1 MTKNFGSEDF
11 VHELMGMNEM
21 ERSDTIQEL
30 FNSKTIDFSKEL
42 DVFSNEFSATFSNAL
57 EADNNDPDAGAG
69 DDKDDNTDPDA
80 GSDDNGGDDNTDP
93 DAGAEDDSGNDPDAG
108 AGSDEGED
116 PDYTKGADP
125 DGGGADP
132 DASGGS
138 TTAGGSGETE
148 PPKNEAEKEEKN
160 KDISERIHL
169 FKNYKRLA
177 AMTESLINGMQGFI
191 DYALSIEDRNVVL
204 RIKQELIKTSGQLE
218 FAMALNFKTADKEK
232 LEELYDIIN
241 KKIQKFIEALE
252 KVRKAKQNPQ
262 K

>member
-11 VHELMGMNEM
+11 VHELMNMNEM

-57 EADNNDPDAGAG
+57 EADNNDPDEGAG
-69 DDKDDNTDPDA
+69 DD
-80 GSDDNGGDDNTDP
+80 
-93 DAGAEDDSGNDPDAG
+93 ESGNDPDAG
-108 AGSDEGED
+108 AGDEGNDNADPDAGAGGDEGGNDPDAGAGGDDGED
-116 PDYTKGADP
+116 PDYTN
-125 DGGGADP
+125 GADP
-132 DASGGS
+132 DAGGDGGGAAP
-138 TTAGGSGETE
+138 AGGSGDVE

>member
-11 VHELMGMNEM
+11 IYELMNMNEM
-21 ERSDTIQEL
+21 ERSNTIQDL
-30 FNSKTIDFSKEL
+30 FNSKTINFAEEL
-42 DVFSNEFSATFSNAL
+42 DTFSNEFASTFSNAL
-57 EADNNDPDAGAG
+57 EADNTDPDAGAG
-69 DDKDDNTDPDA
+69 DDD
-80 GSDDNGGDDNTDP
+80 DDNGGD
-93 DAGAEDDSGNDPDAG
+93 EGNDPDAG
-108 AGSDEGED
+108 AADNGDDNDTDAGAGDDKGSDPDVGAGAGDEGND

-125 DGGGADP
+125 DAGGGASSSP
-132 DASGGS
+132 SG
-138 TTAGGSGETE
+138 GETE
-148 PPKNEAEKEEKN
+148 PPKNEEEKEEKN

-177 AMTESLINGMQGFI
+177 AMTESLVNGMQGFI

-241 KKIQKFIEALE
+241 KKIQKFVEALE

>member
-1 MTKNFGSEDF
+1 MIKNFNSEDF
-11 VHELMGMNEM
+11 VHELMSMTEM

-30 FNSKTIDFSKEL
+30 FNSKTIDFAKEL
-42 DVFSNEFSATFSNAL
+42 DNFSNEFSATFSNAL
-57 EADNNDPDAGAG
+57 EADSTDPDAGADDKG
-69 DDKDDNTDPDA
+69 DDDKGTDPDA
-80 GSDDNGGDDNTDP
+80 GSNDKDSDPDSGAGDDAGTDP
-93 DAGAEDDSGNDPDAG
+93 DAGGGDEGGTDPDF
-108 AGSDEGED
+108 
-116 PDYTKGADP
+116 TKGADP
-125 DGGGADP
+125 DAGGGANP
-132 DASGGS
+132 DAGAGGGAAPSGGDV
-138 TTAGGSGETE
+138 E
-148 PPKNEAEKEEKN
+148 PPKNEEEKEEKN

-177 AMTESLINGMQGFI
+177 AMNESLVNGMQGFI

-204 RIKQELIKTSGQLE
+204 RIKQELIKTSGQLD

-232 LEELYDIIN
+232 LTELYDIIN

>member
-30 FNSKTIDFSKEL
+30 FNSKTVDFSKEL

-69 DDKDDNTDPDA
+69 DDE
-80 GSDDNGGDDNTDP
+80 G
-93 DAGAEDDSGNDPDAG
+93 GNDPDAG
-108 AGSDEGED
+108 AGDEGDDNADPDAGAGDDEGGDDPDAGAGGDEGED

-132 DASGGS
+132 DAGGGGS
-138 TTAGGSGETE
+138 TPAGGSGETE
-148 PPKNEAEKEEKN
+148 PPKNEEEKEEKN

-177 AMTESLINGMQGFI
+177 AMTESLVNGMQGFI

-241 KKIQKFIEALE
+241 KKIQKFVEALE